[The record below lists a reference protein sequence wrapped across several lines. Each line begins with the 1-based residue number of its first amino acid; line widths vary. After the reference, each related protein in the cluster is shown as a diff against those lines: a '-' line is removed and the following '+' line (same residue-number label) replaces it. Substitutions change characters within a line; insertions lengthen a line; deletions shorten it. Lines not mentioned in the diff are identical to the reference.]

1 MVKIYGSYRGLFV
14 FMLLDDYRVCVKKRN
29 FYRPPSAAPSCDIRW
44 CGTAHAG
51 ERRYITSEGGEGRP
65 VLAEMSLR
73 MKSTRSLLL
82 MTIEEKNLSCLL
94 QAFRRP
100 SQYPLPNLQDL
111 LTFLHG
117 ATIPKSI

>member
-1 MVKIYGSYRGLFV
+1 MVKIYGSYGGLFV

-29 FYRPPSAAPSCDIRW
+29 FYRPPSAAPSCEVRW

-65 VLAEMSLR
+65 VLAEMSSR

-82 MTIEEKNLSCLL
+82 MTIEEKKFVAL
-94 QAFRRP
+94 
-100 SQYPLPNLQDL
+100 
-111 LTFLHG
+111 
-117 ATIPKSI
+117 ATGF